1 MLGTVRQQF
10 ERLRSKSEILHTNV
24 DPTRDSALL
33 DLFVKIIARTLDA
46 ERCSIF
52 IHDPVKEKVWL
63 KSGTGVGEREIEVPL
78 ATSVV
83 GQVISSGRHMTQ
95 EGMDKSEGMHK
106 QVDSET
112 GFVTRNVLCV
122 PIQSRNRGEV
132 TGAIQVLNKKNGANF
147 TDDDV
152 ALLREIGDFL
162 QLQIDRVF
170 LNQEVFGAVKGLFD
184 LAGKLMMTLF
194 GLGSLAFIAMLV
206 IFSLVAVG
214 HRLG

>member
-78 ATSVV
+78 IEIALDATA
-83 GQVISSGRHMTQ
+83 GNQAKCADLLGINRNTLRKKIT
-95 EGMDKSEGMHK
+95 ELDIR
-106 QVDSET
+106 
-112 GFVTRNVLCV
+112 VTR
-122 PIQSRNRGEV
+122 RR
-132 TGAIQVLNKKNGANF
+132 
-147 TDDDV
+147 
-152 ALLREIGDFL
+152 
-162 QLQIDRVF
+162 
-170 LNQEVFGAVKGLFD
+170 
-184 LAGKLMMTLF
+184 KLM
-194 GLGSLAFIAMLV
+194 
-206 IFSLVAVG
+206 
-214 HRLG
+214 

>member
-10 ERLRSKSEILHTNV
+10 ERLRSKSELLNTNA
-24 DPTRDSALL
+24 DPTRDASQL
-33 DLFVKIIARTLDA
+33 DLFVKIIARTLSA

-52 IHDPVKEKVWL
+52 IHDPVQEKVWL

-78 ATSVV
+78 ASSIV
-83 GQVISSGRHMTQ
+83 GQVISSGQHVIQ
-95 EGMDKSEGMHK
+95 EDLDKADGVHK

-122 PIQSRNRGEV
+122 PIQSRSRGEV
-132 TGAIQVLNKKNGANF
+132 TGAIQLLNKQGGASF
-147 TDDDV
+147 TAEDV
-152 ALLREIGDFL
+152 ELLREIGDFL

-170 LNQEVFGAVKGLFD
+170 LNQEVFGAVKSLSD
-184 LAGKLMMTLF
+184 LAGKLLMTLL
-194 GLGSLAFIAMLV
+194 GLGALSFIALIV